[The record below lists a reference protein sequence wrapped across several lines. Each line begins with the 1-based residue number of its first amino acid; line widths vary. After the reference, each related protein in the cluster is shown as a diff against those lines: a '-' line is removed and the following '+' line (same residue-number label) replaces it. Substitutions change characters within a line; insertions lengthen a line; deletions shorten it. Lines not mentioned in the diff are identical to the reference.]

1 MKYDTVEVLGSKMTL
16 EIARILKEEG
26 YIAEYKEEKSSK
38 GDKITLTLKYADNK
52 KEKVITGL
60 KRNFYYTTSI
70 EAHVKELRKLQLKTN
85 TTATTN
91 NEDGYYFMEADND
104 LWMPIAMLSE
114 KLTQNTLNE
123 FMENFDKVNEFHVL
137 DVKYKI
143 KGDNNTH
150 METILYQNKRT
161 ACKDAIKFR
170 KENEQCSTKFHTF
183 INENCKE
190 HKLTDFE
197 ILTAAIE

>member
-1 MKYDTVEVLGSKMTL
+1 MNIDITHQILSFFNNVADLTNDYVDRIEL
-16 EIARILKEEG
+16 EPIKL
-26 YIAEYKEEKSSK
+26 YVNFY
-38 GDKITLTLKYADNK
+38 
-52 KEKVITGL
+52 ITGL
-60 KRNFYYTTSI
+60 KRNFYYATSI

>member
-1 MKYDTVEVLGSKMTL
+1 MRTVDD
-16 EIARILKEEG
+16 LKIGEEA
-26 YIAEYKEEKSSK
+26 I
-38 GDKITLTLKYADNK
+38 IT
-52 KEKVITGL
+52 
-60 KRNFYYTTSI
+60 
-70 EAHVKELRKLQLKTN
+70 
-85 TTATTN
+85 
-91 NEDGYYFMEADND
+91 
-104 LWMPIAMLSE
+104 
-114 KLTQNTLNE
+114 
-123 FMENFDKVNEFHVL
+123 
-137 DVKYKI
+137 KYKI

-197 ILTAAIE
+197 ILTAAIEW